1 MRKITRTDID
11 ELYGAILA
19 LETKGEAQKFLRD
32 LLTETEIRELA
43 ERWKAAR
50 LLDRGVPYTRIIQET
65 GISST
70 TVARVARWLRRG
82 TGGYRLVLTRSRR
95 SAKQ

>member
-1 MRKITRTDID
+1 MRKLTRHDIED
-11 ELYGAILA
+11 LYGAILT
-19 LETKGEAQKFLRD
+19 LRTKGEAQKFFRD

-43 ERWKAAR
+43 ERWKTAR
-50 LLDRGVPYTRIIQET
+50 LLDRGVPYTRIIEET

-82 TGGYRLVLTRSRR
+82 TGGYRLALGRSRMK
-95 SAKQ
+95 ST

>member
-1 MRKITRTDID
+1 MRKITRRDID
-11 ELYGAILA
+11 ELYAAILT
-19 LETKGEAQKFLRD
+19 LESRSEAQKFFRD

-43 ERWKAAR
+43 ERWKTAR
-50 LLDRGVPYTRIIQET
+50 LLDRGMPYTRIIEET

-82 TGGYRLVLTRSRR
+82 AGGYRLVLRR
-95 SAKQ
+95 SGRKGA